1 MPGRASLFAAGQPED
16 GEALYFVADGN
27 GGHTF
32 SATLEEH
39 QKAVNKLIGK
49 N

>member
-1 MPGRASLFAAGQPED
+1 MPGRASVLAAANPAPGDALF
-16 GEALYFVADGN
+16 FVANGN

-39 QKAVNKLIGK
+39 QAAVNKLLGRE
-49 N
+49 